1 MKRVLSVVLCALAVV
16 CLAACGG
23 GDSKN
28 PAGEYKAES
37 PKDTYGNSA
46 ELVKM
51 CIRDRCTAMIW
62 RGRLS
67 AAGCWR
73 AFAWITGRWTMWPFW

>member
-1 MKRVLSVVLCALAVV
+1 MKRVLSVVLCVLAVV

-46 ELVKM
+46 ELV
-51 CIRDRCTAMIW
+51 ITL
-62 RGRLS
+62 GRS
-67 AAGCWR
+67 P
-73 AFAWITGRWTMWPFW
+73 AWIGRNMPTAP